1 MVTLLHGHIISLC
14 PVKAKYDR
22 KIKSLPWEKITYY
35 IPKVHGININIQHS
49 MLNRI
54 IKFFLDNRLVTILLL
69 LLLIAG
75 GLATAPFNWHS
86 GIIPRNPVSV
96 DAIPDVGDNQQIVA
110 TEWMG
115 RSPKDIQEQITY
127 PLTTSLLG
135 IPGVKTIRSTS
146 MFGMSFIYI
155 IFEDDIEF
163 YWSRSRI
170 LEKLNSLPQGT
181 LPAGVQPTLGP
192 DATALGQI
200 FWYTLEGRNPETG
213 KPAGGW
219 NPDELRTIQDFY
231 VKYSLSTASGVSEV
245 ASIGGYIKEY
255 QVELNPDAM
264 RSFNVSVMDVMNAIQ
279 KSNIDIGA
287 ETVEIN
293 KIEYLIRGLGYIKNI
308 SDLRDAVITARNG
321 VPVRIGDVAFVTT
334 GPAPRRGGLDIEG
347 VEAVGAVVV
356 ARYGSNPMEVIDN
369 VKAKIKEIEVGLPQK
384 TLADGTVSKV
394 TVVPFYDRTGL
405 IKETIGTLETSLSH
419 EILIVIIVIIV
430 LVFNLRASVVISSL
444 LPIAVLATFIL
455 MKYTGISAN
464 IVALSG
470 IAIAIGVVADVG
482 VVFVESIIRHKEMP
496 RNKNVT
502 SGAPLLKLIYTAVSE
517 VSGAISV
524 AMITTIVSFIP
535 VFALEGQEGKL
546 FSPLAYTK
554 TYVLGFA
561 FILGI
566 VILPTLAYFIFSIR
580 INSAKVKRVAN
591 YTLIV
596 SGIALSIIFGSIV
609 ALALPAAGIN
619 NLTAH
624 LWKRENM
631 ATYINVA
638 ITLLAAV
645 YYLSEE
651 WLPLGPRH
659 GFLPNILFVAIAIAL
674 ILILLWIL
682 VIYYE
687 RVLRWCLSHRIL
699 FLSVPLLTIV
709 FGFMIWLGF
718 DRTFGFLA
726 FGSERVKQTS
736 FWQQASSRFPGIG
749 QEFMPPLNEGSFLL
763 MPTSMPYTGVEQN
776 LELIGTLDKRVSS
789 IPEVQQNVGKWGRVN
804 SALDPAPIQMYEN
817 TINYRSEY
825 ALDQDGHR
833 ERFKVDSDGAFILK
847 NGSKY
852 QPADGFRLIPPDSL
866 IPDPKGDYLRQWR
879 PRIKNTGD
887 IWKEIVNASHLP
899 GLTSSPKLQ
908 PIEAR
913 LVMLSTG
920 MRAPMGIKIYGPDL
934 DAIETAGKDIEQA
947 LKTVASVIP
956 SSVFYDRAVGA
967 PYIEIELDRRNMARY
982 GITIADLQ
990 EVISAAIGGMPLTTT
1005 VEGRERFPV
1014 RLRYPRELRS
1024 DPEQIAKLLVSTP
1037 GGVQI
1042 PLAEVANI
1050 RYAKGAQ
1057 MIQSENTFL
1066 MGYVI
1071 FDKLQGKAEVD
1082 VVNQAQEVL
1091 SQKISDGS
1099 LTLPKGVS
1107 YKFAGNYEQ
1116 QERATKRLS
1125 LIVPIVLL
1133 TVLLILYFQFRTVT
1147 ASLIHF
1153 SGVFVA
1159 FAGGFI
1165 ILWLYGQDW
1174 FLNFSFAGV
1183 NMRDLFQVHPVN
1195 LSVAVW
1201 VGFIAL
1207 FGIATDDG
1215 VLMGTYIHDIFKER
1229 NPRTVHAIRESV
1241 VHAGLRRVRPAAMTN
1256 ATTLIALLPV
1266 LTSAGKGAE
1275 IMIPMA
1281 LPTFGGMLIQS
1292 MTMFVVPVLQCM
1304 WRESVIRREQ
1314 KKSLKSVKSAVN
1326 ETNS

>member
-1 MVTLLHGHIISLC
+1 
-14 PVKAKYDR
+14 
-22 KIKSLPWEKITYY
+22 
-35 IPKVHGININIQHS
+35 
-49 MLNRI
+49 MLNKI

-69 LLLIAG
+69 ILLVVG
-75 GLATAPFNWHS
+75 GLATAPFNWH
-86 GIIPRNPVSV
+86 GGVIPRSPVAV
-96 DAIPDVGDNQQIVA
+96 DAIPDIGDNQQIVA

-155 IFEDDIEF
+155 IFEDNVEF
-163 YWSRSRI
+163 YWSRSRV

-219 NPDELRTIQDFY
+219 NPDELRTLQDFY
-231 VKYSLSTASGVSEV
+231 VKYSLSTANGVSEV

-255 QVELNPDAM
+255 QVELNPNAM
-264 RSFNVSVMDVMNAIQ
+264 RSFNVSIMDVMGAIQ

-287 ETVEIN
+287 ETIEIN
-293 KIEYLIRGLGYIKNI
+293 RIEYLIRGLGYIKNI
-308 SDLRDAVITARNG
+308 KDLEDAVITARNG
-321 VPVRIGDVAFVTT
+321 VPVRISDVAFVTT
-334 GPAPRRGGLDIEG
+334 GPAPRRGGLDKEG

-405 IKETIGTLETSLSH
+405 IKETIGTLESSLSH

-430 LVFNLRASVVISSL
+430 LVFNLRASIIISSL
-444 LPIAVLATFIL
+444 LPIAVLATFIM

-496 RNKNVT
+496 KNKDVR
-502 SGAPLLKLIYTAVSE
+502 SGAPLLNLIYKAVSE
-517 VSGAISV
+517 VSGAISI

-535 VFALEGQEGKL
+535 VFAMEGQEGKL
-546 FSPLAYTK
+546 FAPLAFTK

-566 VILPTLAYFIFSIR
+566 IILPTLAYLVFSVR
-580 INSAKVKRVAN
+580 INSDKVRRIAN
-591 YTLIV
+591 YVLVAAGIV
-596 SGIALSIIFGSIV
+596 LAIVFGSVIALGLTAI
-609 ALALPAAGIN
+609 GIN

-624 LWKRENM
+624 LWKKADM
-631 ATYINVA
+631 GTYINVA
-638 ITLLAAV
+638 ITLFIAIF
-645 YYLSEE
+645 YLSEE
-651 WLPLGPRH
+651 WLPLGPER
-659 GFLPNILFVAIAIAL
+659 GLYPNVLFVGIVVAF
-674 ILILLWIL
+674 ILTLLWVL

-687 RVLRWCLSHRIL
+687 RILRWCLSHRVL
-699 FLSVPLLTIV
+699 FLSVPLFTVL

-718 DRTFGFLA
+718 DRSFGFLA
-726 FGSERVKQTS
+726 FGSERVKQTA
-736 FWQQASSRFPGIG
+736 FWQEASKRFPGIG
-749 QEFMPPLNEGSFLL
+749 QEFMPTLNEGSFLL

-776 LELIGTLDKRVSS
+776 LELIGILDKRISS
-789 IPEVQQNVGKWGRVN
+789 IPEVDQNVGKWGRVN

-825 ALDQDGHR
+825 ALDEDGHR
-833 ERFKVDSDGAFILK
+833 QRFKVDSDGAFILK
-847 NGSKY
+847 NGTKY
-852 QPADGFRLIPPDSL
+852 QPADGFRLIPVDSL
-866 IPDPKGDYLRQWR
+866 ISDSRGDYLRQWR
-879 PRIKNTGD
+879 PEIRNAND
-887 IWKEIVNASHLP
+887 IWQEIINVSHLP
-899 GLTSSPKLQ
+899 GLTSAPKLQ

-947 LKTVASVIP
+947 LKGVASILP

-967 PYIEIELDRRNMARY
+967 PYIEIELNRQNMARY

-1014 RLRYPRELRS
+1014 RLRYPRELRGN
-1024 DPEQIAKLLVSTP
+1024 PEQLSKLLVSTST
-1037 GGVQI
+1037 GVQI
-1042 PLAEVANI
+1042 PLGEVVNI
-1050 RYAKGAQ
+1050 HYSKGAQ

-1082 VVNQAQEVL
+1082 VVHEAQNVL
-1091 SQKISDGS
+1091 SEKLSDGS
-1099 LTLPKGVS
+1099 LVLPKGVS

-1116 QERATKRLS
+1116 QERATQRLS

-1133 TVLLILYFQFRTVT
+1133 TVLLILYFQFKTVT

-1165 ILWLYGQDW
+1165 MLWLYGQDW
-1174 FLNFSFAGV
+1174 FLNFSFAGM
-1183 NMRDLFQVHPVN
+1183 NMRDLFQVQVIN

-1207 FGIATDDG
+1207 FGVATDDG
-1215 VLMGTYIHDIFKER
+1215 VLMGSYIHDVFKER
-1229 NPRTVHAIRESV
+1229 NPQTRDAIREAV
-1241 VHAGLRRVRPAAMTN
+1241 VHAGLKRVRPAAMTT

-1266 LTSAGKGAE
+1266 LTSTGKGAE

-1292 MTMFVVPVLQCM
+1292 MTMFVVPVFQCM
-1304 WRESVIRREQ
+1304 WREAAIKRVR
-1314 KKSLKSVKSAVN
+1314 KKSVVPINIQKDESDN
-1326 ETNS
+1326 